1 MDFELSSEQQQIRQ
15 TIIDFATKEL
25 NNDVIERDRNQKFPH
40 DLWLKCGELGL
51 QGLPVDVEYGGS
63 GFDPVTTAV
72 ALEALGYG
80 SKDAG
85 LNFAICAHLLA
96 CVVPLWRFGT
106 DEQKKAYLPAL
117 CSGHLIAVNGATEHS
132 GGSDVFSMKS
142 TARKTDANYVINGV
156 KIFSSNGPV
165 ADIAMIYAMT
175 DPDKGFFGGLSCF
188 VLEKESGFSSGQVF
202 EKMGLR
208 TCKIGELLVD
218 DVTVNESKR
227 LGKEGAG
234 GMIFNYSMEWERI
247 CIAACHVGTMR
258 RILDETVAYVKERRQ
273 GSGGHIGQH
282 QAVSHK
288 LADIKIR
295 LEASRLL
302 VYQAASKL
310 DRSRSVGLDA
320 SMAKVFV
327 SESLVKAAMDCVQ
340 TLGGNGYMVEYE
352 MERILR
358 DSVASTIYSGTS
370 EIQRNIIAK
379 WLGL

>member
-1 MDFELSSEQQQIRQ
+1 
-15 TIIDFATKEL
+15 
-25 NNDVIERDRNQKFPH
+25 
-40 DLWLKCGELGL
+40 
-51 QGLPVDVEYGGS
+51 
-63 GFDPVTTAV
+63 
-72 ALEALGYG
+72 
-80 SKDAG
+80 
-85 LNFAICAHLLA
+85 
-96 CVVPLWRFGT
+96 
-106 DEQKKAYLPAL
+106 
-117 CSGHLIAVNGATEHS
+117 
-132 GGSDVFSMKS
+132 MKS

>member
-1 MDFELSSEQQQIRQ
+1 MDFELSSEQQKIRE
-15 TIIDFATKEL
+15 TIIDFAKKEL
-25 NNDVIERDRNQKFPH
+25 NNNVVERDRDQHFPH
-40 DLWLKCGELGL
+40 DLWLKCGEFGL

-63 GFDPVTTAV
+63 GFDPITTAV

-106 DEQKKAYLPAL
+106 DQQKKAYLPAL
-117 CSGHLIAVNGATEHS
+117 CNGQLVAVNGATEHS
-132 GGSDVFSMKS
+132 GGSDVFSMKT
-142 TARKTDANYVINGV
+142 TARKTDTNYVINGV

-188 VLEKESGFSSGQVF
+188 VLERESGFSSGQVF

-208 TCKIGELLVD
+208 TCKIGELLVN
-218 DVTVNESKR
+218 DVAVDESQR
-227 LGKEGAG
+227 IGKEGAG
-234 GMIFNYSMEWERI
+234 GIIFNYSMEWERI

-258 RILDETVAYVKERRQ
+258 RILEETISYAKERRQ
-273 GSGGHIGQH
+273 GSGHIGQN

-352 MERILR
+352 MERTLR
-358 DSVASTIYSGTS
+358 DSIASTIYSGTS

>member
-25 NNDVIERDRNQKFPH
+25 NNDVVERDRDQHFPR

-106 DEQKKAYLPAL
+106 DKQKKAYLPAL

-142 TARKTDANYVINGV
+142 TARKIDANYVINGV

-175 DPDKGFFGGLSCF
+175 NPDKGFFGGLNCF

-234 GMIFNYSMEWERI
+234 GIIFNYSMEWERI

-258 RILDETVAYVKERRQ
+258 RILDETIAYVKERRQ
-273 GSGGHIGQH
+273 GTGHIGQH

-370 EIQRNIIAK
+370 EIQRSIIAK
-379 WLGL
+379 WIGL